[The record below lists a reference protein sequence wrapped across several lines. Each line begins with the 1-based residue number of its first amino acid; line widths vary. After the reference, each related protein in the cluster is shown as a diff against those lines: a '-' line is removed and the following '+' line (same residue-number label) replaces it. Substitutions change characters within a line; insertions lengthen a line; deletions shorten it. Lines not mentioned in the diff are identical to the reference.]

1 VELFEAINSRRS
13 IRKYTNAP
21 VDDTKVNAILE
32 AGRWAPS
39 WANSQCSRFV
49 VVRDAKVRAALGD
62 ALAKIVLPDGK
73 EMPQPS
79 VAAINTV
86 PVVIVVCAQIG
97 VSGSKP
103 GGTGGVN
110 YVSDKGDWFMF
121 DTGLATQ
128 NMVLAAHALGLA
140 TVILGWFDA
149 AKVEKA
155 INVPKGY
162 RAVTMFPVGVPDGAG
177 KAPPRKELSETSFKN
192 QFGK

>member
-1 VELFEAINSRRS
+1 MDLFDAINGRRS
-13 IRKYTNAP
+13 IRKYTSDP
-21 VDDTKVNAILE
+21 VDDKKINAILE

-49 VVRDAKVRAALGD
+49 VVRDAKIRAALGD

-103 GGTGGVN
+103 GAGGGTN
-110 YVSDKGDWFMF
+110 YVSDKGDWFMY

-128 NMVLAAHALGLA
+128 NMVLAAYAQGLG

-162 RAVTMFPVGVPDGAG
+162 RAVCMFPVGVPAQEA
-177 KAPPRKELSETSFKN
+177 KAPPRKELSEIVIKDKFSK
-192 QFGK
+192 

>member
-1 VELFEAINSRRS
+1 MELFEAINSRRS

-21 VDDTKVNAILE
+21 VDDKKINAILE

-39 WANSQCSRFV
+39 WANTQCSRFV
-49 VVRDAKVRAALGD
+49 VVRDAKVRAALGE

-86 PVVIVVCAQIG
+86 PVVIVVCAQTGTSG
-97 VSGSKP
+97 VKP
-103 GGTGGVN
+103 GPGGATDFVT
-110 YVSDKGDWFMF
+110 DKGDWFMF
-121 DTGLATQ
+121 DTALATE
-128 NMVLAAHALGLA
+128 NMVLAAYAQGLG

-177 KAPPRKELSETSFKN
+177 KVPPRKELSEIAFKD

>member
-1 VELFEAINSRRS
+1 MELFDAINGRRS

-21 VDDTKVNAILE
+21 VDDKKINAILE

-49 VVRDAKVRAALGD
+49 VVRDAKIRAALGD
-62 ALAKIVLPDGK
+62 AMAKIVLPDGK
-73 EMPQPS
+73 EMVQPS

-103 GGTGGVN
+103 GAGGGAN
-110 YVSDKGDWFMF
+110 YVTDKGDWFMY

-128 NMVLAAHALGLA
+128 NMVLAAYAQGLG
-140 TVILGWFDA
+140 TVILGWFDP
-149 AKVEKA
+149 AKVEKI

-162 RAVTMFPVGVPDGAG
+162 KVVAMIPVGVPDQEA
-177 KAPPRKELSETSFKN
+177 KAPPRKELTELTFKDK
-192 QFGK
+192 FGK